1 MDDDCTLVRVQSFT
15 CIAIGI
21 LFKKNPY
28 CLVLLLYHSASGI
41 LSVRAI
47 CHFFP
52 FFLRAFFKMCSSSL
66 VWILGYMPI
75 SSSSVACPFQLVL
88 LHLALYFTFSC
99 YTIHSYI
106 CCVSIHSH
114 CVRKTNDFE
123 GTQWDEPFF
132 NYTICLYCVIE
143 KCISY

>member
-1 MDDDCTLVRVQSFT
+1 MM
-15 CIAIGI
+15 IAHLYACSHSPALPSGYFF
-21 LFKKNPY
+21 LTPY

-52 FFLRAFFKMCSSSL
+52 FFLRAFFFNVFFFFGLDFRLYVYFFFLCCLSFPACSPSSCFVFHL
-66 VWILGYMPI
+66 L
-75 SSSSVACPFQLVL
+75 L
-88 LHLALYFTFSC
+88 LH
-99 YTIHSYI
+99 HSYI
-106 CCVSIHSH
+106 CCGSIHSH

-132 NYTICLYCVIE
+132 NYTIYLYCVIE

>member
-1 MDDDCTLVRVQSFT
+1 MHTCTR
-15 CIAIGI
+15 AII
-21 LFKKNPY
+21 HLHCHRDTFFKNPY

-52 FFLRAFFKMCSSSL
+52 FFLRAFFLMCSSSL

-75 SSSSVACPFQLVL
+75 CSSSVACPFQLVL